1 MSKSP
6 ALTRLCADGVLEKSI
21 QHAVEGEA
29 NLMTTDLWYLACTAI
44 LTAALWIPY
53 IACQVMTNGPLSG
66 ENYVDPAP
74 RPVPLW
80 GQRAHRAYLNAVE
93 CFAPFAALVIIAHI
107 AGKSD
112 AMTAFWAMSFFWLR
126 LAHAVVYLFAIPYVR
141 TLVFTLSFVAVVGLF
156 WEVAK

>member
-74 RPVPLW
+74 VPCPFGASVLIAPIST
-80 GQRAHRAYLNAVE
+80 RSNA
-93 CFAPFAALVIIAHI
+93 
-107 AGKSD
+107 
-112 AMTAFWAMSFFWLR
+112 LR
-126 LAHAVVYLFAIPYVR
+126 LSPR
-141 TLVFTLSFVAVVGLF
+141 SSSSP
-156 WEVAK
+156 K